1 MFGQAMVSPFQRD
14 GSRAEHARRGSLR
27 QLNPPGRAEEAL
39 LVSRIA
45 AGDRL
50 AFRDLAER
58 HAPALGRYIARM
70 LGSSAEVEDIH
81 QETLLRLW
89 TQADRWRPEIAALST
104 WLHRIAHNLCIDH
117 LRRASRLVGEPG
129 DGEIESL
136 ANGVSGP
143 DREVG
148 DADPDHALGQHRL
161 GDQLRDALAT
171 LPERQRS
178 ALILCHYQGLSN
190 RDAAEVLD
198 VSVDALE
205 SLLARARRKLRLL
218 LADVTS

>member
-1 MFGQAMVSPFQRD
+1 
-14 GSRAEHARRGSLR
+14 
-27 QLNPPGRAEEAL
+27 
-39 LVSRIA
+39 
-45 AGDRL
+45 
-50 AFRDLAER
+50 
-58 HAPALGRYIARM
+58 M
-70 LGSSAEVEDIH
+70 LGGRTEVEDIR

-104 WLHRIAHNLCIDH
+104 WLHRIAHNLCIDY
-117 LRRASRLVGEPG
+117 LRRASRLVGEPR

-143 DREVG
+143 DQEVG

-178 ALILCHYQGLSN
+178 ALILSYYQGLSN
-190 RDAAEVLD
+190 RNAAEVLD

>member
-1 MFGQAMVSPFQRD
+1 M
-14 GSRAEHARRGSLR
+14 
-27 QLNPPGRAEEAL
+27 
-39 LVSRIA
+39 
-45 AGDRL
+45 
-50 AFRDLAER
+50 
-58 HAPALGRYIARM
+58 
-70 LGSSAEVEDIH
+70 EDIR

-117 LRRASRLVGEPG
+117 LRRTSRLVGEPE

-136 ANGVSGP
+136 THGSS
-143 DREVG
+143 
-148 DADPDHALGQHRL
+148 DADRDAGGTDPHHALGQHRL
-161 GDQLRDALAT
+161 GDQLREALAT

-218 LADVTS
+218 LAADVTS